1 MTCDRARNRNYDFFL
16 PSSAE
21 TLASSQIMCTYQQLG
36 IEVVDVVEA
45 VLAVKG
51 GTVVL
56 LQVLADGFAVELDQP
71 KQKLSFGLHI

>member
-1 MTCDRARNRNYDFFL
+1 
-16 PSSAE
+16 
-21 TLASSQIMCTYQQLG
+21 MCTYQQLG